1 MAGLRAA
8 TVSTIGLVTV
18 TALIGLGGFGYFILQ
33 GIQRFFTTPL
43 IVGAIFSVA
52 LAVAADTVLVWITR
66 RLTPWTR
73 ARG

>member
-33 GIQRFFTTPL
+33 GIQRFFSTPL
-43 IVGAIFSVA
+43 IIGAVLSVA
-52 LAVAADTVLVWITR
+52 LAVATDTALVWLTA

-73 ARG
+73 SGG